1 MSNKLFVG
9 NLAWSV
15 TSEKLYEVF
24 SAFGPVVEAKVLV
37 DRATNRSRGF
47 GFVTFQNEAD
57 ADRATAEM
65 HNQEIDGRPVRCDNT
80 QKPEKKERRNDN
92 RENRNFAPRED
103 RGGYARRDDNREGR
117 SFEGRSFEDRPRRDF
132 ARRDDRPRMSSY
144 DNYNVADF
152 PPDPDKMSRNNRR
165 DNRRKDRN
173 HDDDD
178 RW

>member
-15 TSEKLYEVF
+15 TSERLSEVF

-37 DRATNRSRGF
+37 DRDTGRSRGF
-47 GFVTFQNEAD
+47 GFVTFENEAD

-65 HNQEIDGRPVRCDNT
+65 HNQEIDGRAVRCDNSQAT
-80 QKPEKKERRNDN
+80 EHKERRPREHREFRDN
-92 RENRNFAPRED
+92 RDHHEGREFRERAPRSYDD
-103 RGGYARRDDNREGR
+103 RAPR
-117 SFEGRSFEDRPRRDF
+117 SDDRPRRDF
-132 ARRDDRPRMSSY
+132 SRREDRPRVSSY
-144 DNYNVADF
+144 NDFNMADF
-152 PPDPDKMSRNNRR
+152 PPAPDKMSRNNRR